1 MDALFWF
8 FTTTPSTFFRYK
20 IYKKYGLYNSK
31 YTIAGDFEFF
41 VRIFLKKMSFKIIN
55 ENFILMKSGG
65 KSSNSLKSNFVSSR
79 EIIKSFKDNKLNTN
93 WLFVIWISTKINSI
107 CK

>member
-1 MDALFWF
+1 MILSF
-8 FTTTPSTFFRYK
+8 
-20 IYKKYGLYNSK
+20 LL
-31 YTIAGDFEFF
+31 EF
-41 VRIFLKKMSFKIIN
+41 FLKKMSFKIIN

-93 WLFVIWISTKINSI
+93 WLFVILRFPLKLIQYVNK
-107 CK
+107 

>member
-1 MDALFWF
+1 
-8 FTTTPSTFFRYK
+8 
-20 IYKKYGLYNSK
+20 
-31 YTIAGDFEFF
+31 
-41 VRIFLKKMSFKIIN
+41 MSFKIIN

-93 WLFVIWISTKINSI
+93 WLFVILRFPLKLIQYVNK
-107 CK
+107 